1 MKTTNYSFYVWL
13 NDKNTKQ
20 QEISTIDAFKLATRL
35 TINYFWGGTIL
46 ESDWI
51 YTHEDWQIV
60 TEKTLKIEVITDK
73 NATQIDL
80 YVLKL
85 KTLFNQESI
94 LVKKSLED
102 IDFQ

>member
-20 QEISTIDAFKLATRL
+20 QEINTIDAFKLATRL
-35 TINYFWGGTIL
+35 TINYFGGGTIL

-60 TEKTLKIEVITDK
+60 IEKTLKIEVITEENK
-73 NATQIDL
+73 SNIDL
-80 YVLKL
+80 YIWDLKS
-85 KTLFNQESI
+85 TFNQESI

-102 IDFQ
+102 VNFQ

>member
-1 MKTTNYSFYVWL
+1 MKTTTYTFYVWL

-20 QEISTIDAFKLATRL
+20 QEITTIEAFKLATRL
-35 TINYFWGGTIL
+35 TIDCFWWWTII
-46 ESDWI
+46 ESDWV
-51 YTHEDWQIV
+51 YTHENWEIV

>member
-60 TEKTLKIEVITDK
+60 IEKTLKIEVITDENK
-73 NATQIDL
+73 TNIDL
-80 YVLKL
+80 YIWDLK
-85 KTLFNQESI
+85 KTFNQESI

-102 IDFQ
+102 VKFQ